1 MQWFSHSLKGCLEG
15 KGYGLMAEDI
25 YSFWVLAPA
34 PCGGVLHKDHLEGI
48 WRSLDECFHLLTRC
62 FTYFRA
68 LPANPWLS
76 SSHHT
81 TLPACVQ
88 NVPGQCD
95 PFVLINT
102 VPGPGLHGSP
112 KEISPDLLLAILH
125 CWFFLWRMPPD
136 SLCRARTGSQA
147 LGKPVIG
154 HWASQSSVLLP
165 SPTSPFTFDIA
176 DLAFN

>member
-1 MQWFSHSLKGCLEG
+1 MTLF
-15 KGYGLMAEDI
+15 
-25 YSFWVLAPA
+25 
-34 PCGGVLHKDHLEGI
+34 
-48 WRSLDECFHLLTRC
+48 
-62 FTYFRA
+62 
-68 LPANPWLS
+68 

-147 LGKPVIG
+147 LGIG
-154 HWASQSSVLLP
+154 QASQVSYYQALPHPLPLILLISPLTKTNTPDGVRRRLVIAWQNNLNHNDGNCLTLYILLLSQQGMMLLP
-165 SPTSPFTFDIA
+165 VYCLRLPDESLQPHQLPSREGY
-176 DLAFN
+176 